1 MEYTTIWQRFP
12 FLGSHV
18 IYVLQNTRRFKII
31 SIDNNHN
38 SLPEALVRVEQL
50 SKDELPEDASEQDI
64 ESTKIDA
71 HQCDLTRPEEIKAV
85 FEKYGKGGIWGVVHI
100 AVRQRIIRF

>member
-1 MEYTTIWQRFP
+1 M
-12 FLGSHV
+12 
-18 IYVLQNTRRFKII
+18 
-31 SIDNNHN
+31 
-38 SLPEALVRVEQL
+38 EQL